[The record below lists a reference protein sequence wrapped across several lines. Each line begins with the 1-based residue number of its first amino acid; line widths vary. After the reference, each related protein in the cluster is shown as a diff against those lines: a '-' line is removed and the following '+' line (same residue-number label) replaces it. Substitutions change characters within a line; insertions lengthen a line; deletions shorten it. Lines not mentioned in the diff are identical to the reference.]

1 MHGMRVWVGCGGE
14 EARGERRS
22 VARNEVGDVTKIAG
36 PGSANLSHPSPQ
48 PYAAGWK
55 EMGVGNGKGGWR
67 VDSAWCGMGE
77 GGRGQGERG
86 QR

>member
-36 PGSANLSHPSPQ
+36 PGSATLSHPSPQ

-77 GGRGQGERG
+77 GGRGQVERG